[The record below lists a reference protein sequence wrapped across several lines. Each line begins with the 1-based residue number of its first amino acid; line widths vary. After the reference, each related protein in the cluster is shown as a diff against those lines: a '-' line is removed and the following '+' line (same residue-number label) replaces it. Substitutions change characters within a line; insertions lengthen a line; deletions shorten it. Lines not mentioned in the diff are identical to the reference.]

1 MPKPITQGGAG
12 ATQIGPLTTYKRF
25 RACRAKVTSSQLLG
39 DKPPDPKPWETR
51 SIAIFYALGDERDNY
66 SPSPLI
72 FINDIP
78 ELTKYSPSS
87 IDDPEAAARQ
97 LFSDFVELVDGLNA
111 ENPQYDYR
119 FEFNWE
125 GIGDG
130 APPDPEINFFDLTFG
145 TNNNS
150 VEDNCFLNYDTP
162 GPTTTFN
169 GDDFSVGK
177 YAFQSFGTPS
187 VHEFKNTKNLIIQ
200 EKSFYLACCG
210 DLKLDGCRVSDAIS
224 AFEQADLKD
233 GNIKLINC
241 KGGSIADKFA
251 LNCIAN
257 EIDLAMEDGAWTIGD
272 SSFKGCE
279 AKILKI
285 GDGCETVGQKAFTE
299 NNFEHG
305 ISTFPASITTY
316 DTECFKVSVIKSLQF
331 PSTYATFESEC
342 FQGNKIE
349 VGFTVNGSFRYLSF
363 SNAIATPEPESVS
376 VQGNVDGIKA
386 FSNNNFYN
394 LIQSADINADGAF
407 YNSYFKTLQLV
418 GNIYNRH
425 AFYNLDPY
433 NTSSIYLPEI
443 SKIYNSYRTFQVGNA
458 QQRSGS
464 NDFDCGL
471 PCGAK
476 VYFPKDPQS
485 MYYDGIAPNFDTDL
499 AWDEA
504 RDRFAFS
511 KEEAIAFSKAN
522 PTLSI
527 EWTSCTPKEITVQVG
542 NPAHPSPIVGDPNR
556 TVDNSWTTTLRL
568 REDAIIPDT
577 NSTIGD
583 AFDYYKFNESGP
595 ENNYQDQY
603 YVGLTYHPWGGYKI
617 SIMGDPELT
626 DNGVIGQDGEYIPD
640 IDSEAWWMA
649 GRNLL
654 AEGRGFWEMT
664 ATGTNRTDQGAP
676 AFAQTSK
683 IYFQGELINPLDNAF
698 TGSDQSPN
706 LSVNT
711 DADPGAMCKILSY
724 VPADNNQGL
733 VNLYADLCT
742 RQQFYWL
749 QQLNE
754 FIINGKVDPP
764 PYKSVRRL
772 YVPADQ
778 VDILK
783 NDSVFRNQ
791 HMFNGEILPIPGS

>member
-12 ATQIGPLTTYKRF
+12 ATQIGPLTTYKRL
-25 RACRAKVTSSQLLG
+25 RACRARVTSSQVLG
-39 DKPPDPKPWETR
+39 NKPPDPKPWETR

-66 SPSPLI
+66 SPTSMVWKG
-72 FINDIP
+72 DIP

-87 IDDPEAAARQ
+87 IDDPEANARQ
-97 LFSDFVELVDGLNA
+97 LFSDFVQLVDGLNA

-119 FEFNWE
+119 FQFNWD
-125 GIGDG
+125 GSFGDG
-130 APPDPEINFFDLTFG
+130 VPPNPEINFFDLTFG
-145 TNNNS
+145 TNNTS

-169 GDDFSVGK
+169 GGDFSVGK
-177 YAFQSFGTPS
+177 HAFQSFGTPS

-224 AFEQADLKD
+224 AFEEADLKD

-241 KGGSIADKFA
+241 KGDNIADKFA
-251 LNCIAN
+251 FKAIAD
-257 EIDLAMEDGAWTIGD
+257 EIDITMEDGIWVIGD
-272 SSFKGCE
+272 SSFAECQ
-279 AKILKI
+279 AKMLKI
-285 GDGCETVGQKAFTE
+285 GDGCETVGRSAFVG

-316 DTECFKVSVIKSLQF
+316 DTECFKGSVIKSLQF

-349 VGFTVNGSFRYLSF
+349 VGFTVNGSFGYRSF

-376 VQGNVDGIKA
+376 VQGDVDGIKA

-425 AFYNLDPY
+425 AFYNSDQY
-433 NTSSIYLPEI
+433 NRSSIYLPEV

-458 QQRSGS
+458 QQRDGQIH
-464 NDFDCGL
+464 CGL

-485 MYYDGIAPNFDTDL
+485 MYYDGIAPNISTDL

-511 KEEAIAFSKAN
+511 SEEAIAFSKAN

-527 EWTSCTPKEITVQVG
+527 EWTTCTPKEITVQIG
-542 NPAHPSPIVGDPNR
+542 NPAKLSPTVDEPNR

-568 REDAIIPDT
+568 REDGLIEGT

-583 AFDYYKFNESGP
+583 AFGYYKFYEGDP
-595 ENNYQDQY
+595 ENGYADSY
-603 YVGLTYHPWGGYKI
+603 YVSLHYHPWGGHKI
-617 SIMGDPELT
+617 SIMGDPQLT
-626 DNGVIGQDGEYIPD
+626 GNGFLGEDGQYQPD
-640 IDSEAWWMA
+640 TDSDRWWMP

-654 AEGRGFWEMT
+654 SKGRGFWEMT
-664 ATGTNRTDQGAP
+664 ATGTNRQTINAP
-676 AFAQTSK
+676 VFAQTSK
-683 IYFQGELINPLDNAF
+683 IYFQGELMNPLENAF
-698 TGSDQSPN
+698 TESSESPN
-706 LSVNT
+706 LSVNV
-711 DADPGAMCKILSY
+711 DADPDGACRILSY
-724 VPADNNQGL
+724 VPADNDQGL
-733 VNLYADLCT
+733 VNNYANMCT
-742 RQQFYWL
+742 RQQNYWL
-749 QQLNE
+749 QQLEE
-754 FIINGKVDPP
+754 FVINGGPDVALAPDN
-764 PYKSVRRL
+764 VRKL
-772 YVPADQ
+772 YVPADL
-778 VDILK
+778 VDTLK
-783 NDSVFRNQ
+783 NDAVFRNQ
-791 HMFNGEILPIPGS
+791 HMFNGVILPIPE

>member
-1 MPKPITQGGAG
+1 MSKPVGQGGAG
-12 ATQIGPLTTYKRF
+12 ATQIGSSTTYKRL
-25 RACRAKVTSSQLLG
+25 RTCRARVTSSQVLG
-39 DKPPDPKPWETR
+39 NKPPDPKPWENR
-51 SIAIFYALGDERDNY
+51 QIAIFYALGDEIDNY
-66 SPSPLI
+66 PGGSLI
-72 FINDIP
+72 LSGQIP
-78 ELTKYSPSS
+78 QLTKYSPSS
-87 IDDPEAAARQ
+87 IDDPEANAIQ
-97 LFSDFVELVDGLNA
+97 LFSDFVALVDSLNA
-111 ENPQYDYR
+111 QNPQYDYR
-119 FEFNWE
+119 FEFNW
-125 GIGDG
+125 GGLFGD
-130 APPDPEINFFDLTFG
+130 AFPPDPEINFFDLTFG
-145 TNNNS
+145 TDNVA
-150 VEDNCFLNYDTP
+150 VEDRCFLNYDTP

-169 GDDFSVGK
+169 GDDFNVGK
-177 YAFQSFGTPS
+177 FAFQSFGTPS

-224 AFEQADLKD
+224 AFEEADLKD

-241 KGGSIADKFA
+241 KGGNIADKFA
-251 LNCIAN
+251 FKAIAD
-257 EIDLAMEDGAWTIGD
+257 EIDITMEDGIWVIGD
-272 SSFKGCE
+272 SSFAECQ
-279 AKILKI
+279 AKMLKI
-285 GDGCETVGQKAFTE
+285 GDGCETVGRSAFVG

-316 DTECFKVSVIKSLQF
+316 DTECFKGSVIKSLQF

-349 VGFTVNGSFRYLSF
+349 VGFAVNGSFGYRSF

-376 VQGNVDGIKA
+376 VQGDVDGIKA
-386 FSNNNFYN
+386 FSNNKFYN

-425 AFYNLDPY
+425 AFYNSNNY

-458 QQRSGS
+458 QQRD
-464 NDFDCGL
+464 NDFHCGL

-499 AWDEA
+499 AWDEV

-527 EWTSCTPKEITVQVG
+527 EWTSCSPKEITVEVG
-542 NPAHPSPIVGDPNR
+542 KGTSK
-556 TVDNSWTTTLRL
+556 WTATLSL
-568 REDAIIPDT
+568 REDVLIADT

-583 AFDYYKFNESGP
+583 AFSYYKFNESGP
-595 ENNYQDQY
+595 EFNYADQY

-617 SIMGDPELT
+617 SLMGDQELT
-626 DNGVIGQDGEYIPD
+626 GNGSYPGYDSDNWWIPGV
-640 IDSEAWWMA
+640 
-649 GRNLL
+649 NLL
-654 AEGRGFWEMT
+654 ANGRGFWEMT
-664 ATGTNRTDQGAP
+664 ATGTNRLDGAP
-676 AFAQTSK
+676 FAQTSK
-683 IYFQGELINPLDNAF
+683 IFFQGELYNPLDQ
-698 TGSDQSPN
+698 TGDGEDDGPN
-706 LSVNT
+706 PSVNT
-711 DADPGAMCKILSY
+711 DGDVSGSCRILSY
-724 VPADNNQGL
+724 VPADNNQGP
-733 VNLYADLCT
+733 VNVYANICT
-742 RQQFYWL
+742 RKQHYWL
-749 QQLNE
+749 QQLEE
-754 FIINGKVDPP
+754 FVVNAKVRAAPDH
-764 PYKSVRRL
+764 VRKL
-772 YVPADQ
+772 YVPADL
-778 VDILK
+778 VNTLK

>member
-25 RACRAKVTSSQLLG
+25 RACRARVTSSQVLG
-39 DKPPDPKPWETR
+39 NKPPDPKPWDTR

-78 ELTKYSPSS
+78 KLTKYSPSS
-87 IDDPEAAARQ
+87 IDDPEANARQ

-125 GIGDG
+125 GSFGDG
-130 APPDPEINFFDLTFG
+130 VPPNPEINFFDLTFG
-145 TNNNS
+145 TNNTS

-241 KGGSIADKFA
+241 KGGKIADQFA
-251 LNCIAN
+251 FKAIAD
-257 EIDLAMEDGAWTIGD
+257 EIDITMEDGIWVIGD
-272 SSFKGCE
+272 SSFAECQ
-279 AKILKI
+279 AKMLKI
-285 GDGCETVGQKAFTE
+285 GDGCETVGRSAFVG

-316 DTECFKVSVIKSLQF
+316 DTECFKGSVIKSLRF
-331 PSTYATFESEC
+331 PSTYATFASEC

-349 VGFTVNGSFRYLSF
+349 VGFVVNGSFRYRSF
-363 SNAIATPEPESVS
+363 SNAIAAPEPGSVS
-376 VQGNVDGIKA
+376 VQGDVDGIKA
-386 FSNNNFYN
+386 FSNNKFYN

-425 AFYNLDPY
+425 AFYNSNNYD
-433 NTSSIYLPEI
+433 TSSIYLPEI

-458 QQRSGS
+458 QQRD
-464 NDFDCGL
+464 NDLHCGL

-499 AWDEA
+499 AWDEV

-527 EWTSCTPKEITVQVG
+527 EWTSCSPKEITVQVG
-542 NPAHPSPIVGDPNR
+542 NSDS
-556 TVDNSWTTTLRL
+556 SWTTTLSL
-568 REDAIIPDT
+568 REDGLIEGT

-583 AFDYYKFNESGP
+583 AFGYYKFNNSGP
-595 ENNYQDQY
+595 EFGYVDQY
-603 YVGLTYHPWGGYKI
+603 YVSLTYHPWGAYKI
-617 SIMGDPELT
+617 SLMGDQELT
-626 DNGVIGQDGEYIPD
+626 GNGSYPGYDSDN
-640 IDSEAWWMA
+640 WWMP
-649 GRNLL
+649 GVNLL
-654 AEGRGFWEMT
+654 AKGRGFWEMT
-664 ATGTNRTDQGAP
+664 ATGTNRLPTKGVDQYGNEIDVYP
-676 AFAQTSK
+676 PVFAQTSK
-683 IYFQGELINPLDNAF
+683 IYFQGELMNPLENAF
-698 TGSDQSPN
+698 TESDEGPN

-711 DADPGAMCKILSY
+711 DADPNGACKILSY
-724 VPADNNQGL
+724 VPADNDQGL
-733 VNLYADLCT
+733 VNNYADLCT
-742 RQQFYWL
+742 RQQNYWL
-749 QQLNE
+749 QQLEE
-754 FIINGKVDPP
+754 FIPNAKVSAIPDH
-764 PYKSVRRL
+764 VRKL
-772 YVPADQ
+772 YVPADL
-778 VDILK
+778 VDTLK
-783 NDSVFRNQ
+783 NDSNFRNQ